1 MSVDDE
7 RVAADD
13 ERRLRQHEQVK
24 GEVRAEVN
32 RELRVEAVQ
41 QTAGDAGQAADV
53 AKHMKDRAFREVSSS
68 EATLTRARR
77 LKRAAQVID
86 YAFFV
91 LYTAIAVVIVL
102 ELAGANSGSPFMRFM
117 TTVTGPFLAPFR
129 GLMPNPSV
137 DRFQLMGSYVVALV
151 IYLLVHKG
159 VTGALKLFAGRAADA

>member
-41 QTAGDAGQAADV
+41 QTAGDANQAADV

-77 LKRAAQVID
+77 LR
-86 YAFFV
+86 
-91 LYTAIAVVIVL
+91 
-102 ELAGANSGSPFMRFM
+102 SGLRRSSTTPSTCSMRRSPW
-117 TTVTGPFLAPFR
+117 
-129 GLMPNPSV
+129 
-137 DRFQLMGSYVVALV
+137 
-151 IYLLVHKG
+151 
-159 VTGALKLFAGRAADA
+159 